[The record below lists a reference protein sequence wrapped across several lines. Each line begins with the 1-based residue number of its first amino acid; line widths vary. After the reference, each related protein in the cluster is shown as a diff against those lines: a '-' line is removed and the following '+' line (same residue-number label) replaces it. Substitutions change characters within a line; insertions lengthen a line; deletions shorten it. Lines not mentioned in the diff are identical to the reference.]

1 MGPRRNLIIFAK
13 APRYGAVKRRLAA
26 GIGEAAALR
35 FYRATT
41 DGLIRR
47 VARDPRWR
55 SSLWITPDGAA
66 RRGGFWPPDISRRAQ
81 GGGDLGAR
89 MLRAL
94 AASGPGPALLIGSD
108 IPDIRAEHLA
118 EAFALLGQNDAVFG
132 PAEDGGFWLVGLR
145 RPNRHPGLFRGVRWS
160 TEHAL
165 ADSLANIAPGTTVG
179 MAAQLADVD
188 DAASYAGMRGVRRRR
203 PGVP

>member
-1 MGPRRNLIIFAK
+1 MTGPRRNLIIFAK
-13 APRYGAVKRRLAA
+13 APRYGAVKSRLAA

-55 SSLWITPDGAA
+55 STIWVTPDGYAGQS
-66 RRGGFWPPDISRRAQ
+66 RFWPRDIPRRAQ
-81 GGGDLGAR
+81 GGSDLGAR

-108 IPDIRAEHLA
+108 IPGIRADHLA
-118 EAFALLGQNDAVFG
+118 EAFALLGRNEVVFG

-145 RPNRHPGLFRGVRWS
+145 RPDRHPGLFQGVRWS
-160 TEHAL
+160 TGHAL
-165 ADSLANIAPGTTVG
+165 ADCLANIAPGTKVG
-179 MAAQLADVD
+179 RAAMLADVD
-188 DAASYAGMRGVRRRR
+188 DAAGYARMREG
-203 PGVP
+203 

>member
-1 MGPRRNLIIFAK
+1 MRQGRSLVIFVK

-26 GIGEAAALR
+26 SIGEAAALR
-35 FYRATT
+35 FYRETT

-47 VARDPRWR
+47 VARDRRWNTT
-55 SSLWITPDGAA
+55 LWVTPDTYASSGRFWPEDLA
-66 RRGGFWPPDISRRAQ
+66 RRSQ
-81 GGGDLGAR
+81 GRGDLGAR

-94 AASGPGPALLIGSD
+94 AASGTGPAVLIGSD
-108 IPDIRAEHLA
+108 IPDLKADHLA
-118 EAFALLGQNDAVFG
+118 EAFALLASNEVVFG

-145 RPNRHPGLFRGVRWS
+145 RAAGLPGLFRGVRWS

-165 ADSLANIAPGTTVG
+165 ADSLATIPPGKRVG
-179 MAAQLADVD
+179 FAARLADVD
-188 DAASYAGMRGVRRRR
+188 DADGYNLLRGLTPCR